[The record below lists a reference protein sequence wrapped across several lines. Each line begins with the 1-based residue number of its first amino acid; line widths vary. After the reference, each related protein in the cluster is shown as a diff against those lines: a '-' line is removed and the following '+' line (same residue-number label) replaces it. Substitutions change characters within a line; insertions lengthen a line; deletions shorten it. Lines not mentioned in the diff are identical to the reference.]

1 MAKVKRISLYKMIWC
16 KIRFW
21 QSLWDVSDRDLASL
35 LDISERTLKDY
46 DRNAKNV
53 TLEKIDRFL
62 YVNHMELQE
71 LIGL

>member
-1 MAKVKRISLYKMIWC
+1 MIWC

-53 TLEKIDRFL
+53 TFEKIDHFL
-62 YVNHMELQE
+62 YANHMELQE
-71 LIGL
+71 LISL